1 MPVTQSFTQAIPFAA
16 GHQLENHLGCDRV
29 HGHSYTVSLTWVGL
43 PNKDYCGFPMTM
55 EQHTK
60 AIAVVLELRSRYL
73 NDMIPA
79 GLPSV
84 SGVAAYLLER
94 LRILGVTKVEVH
106 ESDTNAT
113 GTSEF
118 IDR

>member
-1 MPVTQSFTQAIPFAA
+1 MPVTQSFTQAITFAA
-16 GHQLENHLGCDRV
+16 GHQLAHHATCDKV
-29 HGHSYTVSLTWVGL
+29 HGHSYAVSITWNGL
-43 PNKDYCGFPMTM
+43 PNKDNFGLPMAADKHET
-55 EQHTK
+55 
-60 AIAVVLELRSRYL
+60 AVAVIRELADRYL

-79 GLPSV
+79 GYPSV
-84 SGVAAYLLER
+84 SGVASYLLER